1 MSPFLFLTHTC
12 NHTHTHTYT
21 HTHTQERNCPQNDSL
36 AQQMLGQNAAIKEV
50 TVTAWSATTSMSW
63 IRPTGPSSSAGRH
76 AGHHAALHRKLYTS
90 TAPLS
95 TPQSHPLETKCSC
108 QTAVAPLHVRILNYA
123 PNYGIPKFLHALST
137 EKTSELSHTHAHT
150 HTHTHTHTNMHKQNC
165 NKTKAS
171 TERRSSDCL
180 TWISFSREPPLFSGD
195 SAGCPVLDGGG
206 GRKFI
211 SVIGGPRSD
220 DMIPKHKHTAVWPGQ
235 NSPAGAVSKKQM

>member
-1 MSPFLFLTHTC
+1 MQILRVVCHQDNVPISLS
-12 NHTHTHTYT
+12 HTHMQPHTHAHIY
-21 HTHTQERNCPQNDSL
+21 THTQERNCPQNDSL

-76 AGHHAALHRKLYTS
+76 AGHHAAQHRKLYTS

-123 PNYGIPKFLHALST
+123 PNYGVPKFLHALST

-150 HTHTHTHTNMHKQNC
+150 HTHTHTQTC
-165 NKTKAS
+165 TNKTA
-171 TERRSSDCL
+171 TRRKQAQKEEAVTVSPEFPFPGSPPFSQVTLQGALFL
-180 TWISFSREPPLFSGD
+180 T
-195 SAGCPVLDGGG
+195 
-206 GRKFI
+206 
-211 SVIGGPRSD
+211 
-220 DMIPKHKHTAVWPGQ
+220 
-235 NSPAGAVSKKQM
+235 AGAGGSSSLL